1 MGEQQQENDHW
12 SASNYD
18 THASFVPK
26 LGNIIL
32 NKLDAKPSERI
43 LDFGCGDGV
52 LTEQL
57 AKKCH
62 TVVGIDASADMI
74 NKAKSLESGI
84 AYHVVDG
91 HYLNTW
97 FDQQEKQEHFDAVF
111 SNATLHWLK
120 EPVKAIQGIHHV
132 LKPNGRFVAEMGGFM
147 NCGEVHT
154 GLITAL
160 NRRGYDGKALSPWY
174 FPSEIEYAKLLEENG
189 FNVDSVELV
198 PRMTQLNTDVAGWL
212 TTFGF
217 SFLQALKTE
226 EERQEV
232 ISEIME
238 HLRPGYQREDGK
250 WFIMYVRLRV
260 IAHKK

>member
-1 MGEQQQENDHW
+1 MAQEQQQDSW

-32 NKLDAKPSERI
+32 DKLNAQSSERI

-52 LTEQL
+52 LTQQL
-57 AKKCH
+57 AQKCH
-62 TVVGIDASADMI
+62 TVVGIDASPDMI
-74 NKAKSLESGI
+74 AKAQSSSSTSAI
-84 AYHVVDG
+84 AYHVVNG
-91 HYLNTW
+91 HYLNQW
-97 FDQQEKQEHFDAVF
+97 FDKENQEPFDAVF

-132 LKPNGRFVAEMGGFM
+132 LKPKGRFVAEFGGFM

-154 GLITAL
+154 ALITAL
-160 NRRGYDGKALSPWY
+160 NRRGHDGKALSPWY
-174 FPSEIEYAKLLEENG
+174 FPSEAEYSKLLQENG
-189 FNVDSVELV
+189 FQVEYIELV

-217 SFLQALKTE
+217 NFLEALKDD
-226 EERQEV
+226 EERQQV
-232 ISEIME
+232 LSEIME
-238 HLRPGYQREDGK
+238 HLRPSYQREDGK

-260 IAHKK
+260 VAHKR